1 MRITDL
7 QYQRN
12 KKRINVFIDNE
23 FSFGID
29 EELKFKYSIH
39 IDDEISPEF
48 IEGIIRAEEQLKSN
62 NQALRLLSFRQR
74 SEKEIEEVL
83 RRKGYNEENILHTI
97 NYLKQNKYIDDE
109 YFTKSFIRDKQ
120 NLNGYGSQRIKYEL
134 IKKGVSKEL
143 IENYLLDNPDE
154 EYELA
159 LNIASKKLKSYKEE
173 DKKSTWNKL
182 GAYLQRKGYSYEII
196 SKVLRKLLEDR

>member
-48 IEGIIRAEEQLKSN
+48 IEDIIRAEEQLKSN

-74 SEKEIEEVL
+74 SEKEIEEAL

-97 NYLKQNKYIDDE
+97 DYLKRNKYIDDE
-109 YFTKSFIRDKQ
+109 YFTKSFIGDKQ

-134 IKKGVSKEL
+134 IKKGISKEL

-159 LNIASKKLKSYKEE
+159 LKIASKKLKSYREE
-173 DKKSTWNKL
+173 DKNSIWNKL
-182 GAYLQRKGYSYEII
+182 GGYLQRKGYSYEIV
-196 SKVLRKLLEDR
+196 SKVLRTLLEDR